1 MNNRAKTGLKENV
14 EYVLRDS
21 EGKIKPIFQPNR
33 LFQWLLKKGFVS
45 PNTLISG
52 LFGHWADKRVTANL
66 ITTAG
71 VAGIA
76 ARINGTGT
84 PAAFTY
90 IGLGIGTTGAAD
102 ANTQLESE
110 ITTSGGARAA
120 ASCSVVT
127 TDTAGDTAQLV
138 NTFSFTTGG
147 TFAVT
152 ESGVLNAASTGTLL
166 ARQVFAAINVA
177 SGDSLNCRAAIKKF
191 MVYVFSKLQGTL
203 NFIKTICSETAKA
216 GRSTTIMGKSFIGL
230 WNSLNNMATY

>member
-1 MNNRAKTGLKENV
+1 MLKAKTGLVENV
-14 EYVLRDS
+14 EYVLKDAA
-21 EGKIKPIFQPNR
+21 GNVKPLFQPNK
-33 LFQWLLKKGFVS
+33 LFMWLLKKGIVS
-45 PNTLISG
+45 PMSHIRG
-52 LFGHWADKRVTANL
+52 IFGHYSSKMVVSNL

-84 PAAFTY
+84 PAAYTY
-90 IGLGIGTTGAAD
+90 IALGTGTTAAAD
-102 ANTQLESE
+102 ANTQLEAE
-110 ITTSGGARAA
+110 VTTSGGERAA
-120 ASCSVVT
+120 ATCSVVT

-177 SGDSLNCRAAIKKF
+177 SGDSLQVTWKID
-191 MVYVFSKLQGTL
+191 VDTV
-203 NFIKTICSETAKA
+203 
-216 GRSTTIMGKSFIGL
+216 
-230 WNSLNNMATY
+230 